1 MPLYSEHEDKI
12 NVEAFER
19 DFTSGIKRRRR
30 SLIMNHRSTR
40 ISSSIDQDYLQELQ
54 DIVHG
59 EEVSAMVVYLT
70 KIDFLLKIPN
80 KNIEV
85 AAPKAIIKEI
95 KKGEVVFTAKDFPL

>member
-1 MPLYSEHEDKI
+1 
-12 NVEAFER
+12 
-19 DFTSGIKRRRR
+19 
-30 SLIMNHRSTR
+30 
-40 ISSSIDQDYLQELQ
+40 
-54 DIVHG
+54 
-59 EEVSAMVVYLT
+59 MVVYLT